1 MDTKCMSVIE
11 NEADGLQRSELML
24 NTIEQKGKGIVVSE
38 RSDEESVWSEC
49 PDHML
54 EVMFS
59 SLPVEFS
66 SRFRIVCKEW
76 NTLLSSNRFLSSLPE
91 GDPWILR
98 CSSTHAMAYCFLTQ
112 SWKTISLRFLPS
124 ETIRSLSQ
132 EHSIVHSS
140 GAGLLLIARI
150 RGPQKKYIIC
160 NPLTSTY
167 RYLPTVIANN
177 VRAVTIMDNG
187 ESYKIV
193 GLSNKRNPTC
203 IQIYNCFEKSWQ
215 IEVELPLPREDFSFL
230 YIVCVNGLL
239 IYTSWDY
246 KIVVW
251 NVEDKRTQLVPFPEV
266 DQSILRDNMN
276 IPLYRLARLAK
287 LAVCGSS
294 FLFILIYL
302 QINPDQRVVNSHL
315 NVWELKWENE
325 DMSIWTWREVTR
337 MPPDMCQEFIKAGYL
352 LESIFLSQYQ
362 AVNVGNFLCLTNG
375 YRNTELFVYSLH
387 GKCWSRIKLRQSVRF
402 QRYKSILGF
411 QPKPDMKV

>member
-11 NEADGLQRSELML
+11 NEAEGLQRSELPL
-24 NTIEQKGKGIVVSE
+24 NTIEQKGKGTVVSE

-49 PDHML
+49 PDQML

-59 SLPVEFS
+59 SLLVEFS

-91 GDPWILR
+91 RDPWVLR

-112 SWKTISLRFLPS
+112 SWKTISFRFLPS
-124 ETIRSLSQ
+124 ETIRSLS
-132 EHSIVHSS
+132 EGHSIVYSS
-140 GAGLLLIARI
+140 GAGLLLIAEI
-150 RGPQKKYIIC
+150 SEPHKKYIIC

-167 RYLPTVIANN
+167 RYLPAVIANN
-177 VRAVTIMDNG
+177 VRAAAIMDNG

-193 GLSNKRNPTC
+193 GLSNKRNPSC
-203 IQIYNCFEKSWQ
+203 IQIYHCFEKSWQ
-215 IEVELPLPREDFSFL
+215 IEVELPVPKDDFNFL

-251 NVEDKRTQLVPFPEV
+251 NMEDKRAQLVPFPKA
-266 DQSILRDNMN
+266 DQSILGDNMN
-276 IPLYRLARLAK
+276 IPLYRLA
-287 LAVCGSS
+287 VCGSS
-294 FLFILIYL
+294 FLFVIIYL
-302 QINPDQRVVNSHL
+302 QMNPDQRVVNSDL
-315 NVWELKWENE
+315 IVWELKWENE
-325 DMSIWTWREVTR
+325 DRSIWSWREVTR
-337 MPPDMCQEFIKAGYL
+337 MPPDMCQEFIKADYL
-352 LESIFLSQYQ
+352 LESFFLSQYQ
-362 AVNVGNFLCLTNG
+362 PVNVGNFLCLTNG

-387 GKCWSRIKLRQSVRF
+387 GKCWSPIKLRQSVRF
-402 QRYKSILGF
+402 QRNKSNFGF